1 MKDDVI
7 EKLFPSR
14 IIDYGVDVSII
25 SLGERCW
32 SRIFPEIFHL
42 YNFKARDVRMP
53 FDGCITKYGA
63 VCEMIETDFAEVYDD
78 LREGYLDIRTKYAIY
93 NHEKTLDLENF
104 KVQMNKRINQ
114 FKDELKRCSENNSL
128 VIFFLQHKH
137 YPCKMVSTIREK
149 YPNLNFKIYC
159 VNKWVD
165 PNNRKSKDTEF
176 CRYLETKNGK
186 GAEHDIEVLE
196 KYFEIVSA
204 FSKKKYDAHLTWS
217 LEQSIHN

>member
-7 EKLFPSR
+7 EKPDPSR

-196 KYFEIVSA
+196 KYFEIVGA
-204 FSKKKYDAHLTWS
+204 FSKKKYDAQLTWS
-217 LEQSIHN
+217 RRAKHS

>member
-7 EKLFPSR
+7 EKPDPSR

-137 YPCKMVSTIREK
+137 YPCKMVSTIQKK

-196 KYFEIVSA
+196 KYFEIVGA
-204 FSKKKYDAHLTWS
+204 FSKKKYDAELTWS
-217 LEQSIHN
+217 RRAKHS

>member
-7 EKLFPSR
+7 EKPDPSR

-217 LEQSIHN
+217 RRAKHS

>member
-7 EKLFPSR
+7 EKPDPSR

-78 LREGYLDIRTKYAIY
+78 LREGYLDIRTKYALY

-104 KVQMNKRINQ
+104 KIQMNKRINQ
-114 FKDELKRCSENNSL
+114 FKNELKRCSESNSL

-137 YPCKMVSTIREK
+137 YPRKMISTIQEK

-204 FSKKKYDAHLTWS
+204 VSKKKYDAELTWS
-217 LEQSIHN
+217 RRAKHS

>member
-7 EKLFPSR
+7 EKPDPSR

-137 YPCKMVSTIREK
+137 YPCKMVSTIQKK

-196 KYFEIVSA
+196 KYFEIVGA
-204 FSKKKYDAHLTWS
+204 FSKKKYDAQLTWS
-217 LEQSIHN
+217 RRAKHS

>member
-7 EKLFPSR
+7 EKPDPSR

-196 KYFEIVSA
+196 KYFEIVSG
-204 FSKKKYDAHLTWS
+204 FSKKKYDAQLTWS
-217 LEQSIHN
+217 RRAKHS

>member
-7 EKLFPSR
+7 EKPDPSR

-78 LREGYLDIRTKYAIY
+78 LREGYLDIRTKYALY

-104 KVQMNKRINQ
+104 KIQMNKRINQ
-114 FKDELKRCSENNSL
+114 FKNELKRCSESNSL

-137 YPCKMVSTIREK
+137 YPRKMISTIQEK

-196 KYFEIVSA
+196 KYFEIVCA
-204 FSKKKYDAHLTWS
+204 VSKKKYDAELTWS
-217 LEQSIHN
+217 RRAKHS

>member
-7 EKLFPSR
+7 EKPDPSR

-93 NHEKTLDLENF
+93 NHETTLDLENF

-204 FSKKKYDAHLTWS
+204 FSKKKYDAQLTWS
-217 LEQSIHN
+217 RRAKHS

>member
-7 EKLFPSR
+7 EKPDPSR

-93 NHEKTLDLENF
+93 NHETTLDLENF

-196 KYFEIVSA
+196 KYFEIVGA
-204 FSKKKYDAHLTWS
+204 FSKKKYDAQLTWS
-217 LEQSIHN
+217 RRAKHS

>member
-7 EKLFPSR
+7 EKPDPSR

-53 FDGCITKYGA
+53 FDGCITKYGE

-93 NHEKTLDLENF
+93 NHEKTLDLEDF

-114 FKDELKRCSENNSL
+114 FKDELKKCSENNSL

-204 FSKKKYDAHLTWS
+204 FSKKKYDAQLTWS
-217 LEQSIHN
+217 RRAKHS

>member
-7 EKLFPSR
+7 EKPDPSR

-149 YPNLNFKIYC
+149 YPNINFKIYC

-217 LEQSIHN
+217 RRAKHS

>member
-7 EKLFPSR
+7 EKPDPSR

-93 NHEKTLDLENF
+93 NHEKTLDLEDF

-114 FKDELKRCSENNSL
+114 FKDELKKCSENNSL

-204 FSKKKYDAHLTWS
+204 FSKKKYDAQLTWS
-217 LEQSIHN
+217 RRAKHS

>member
-7 EKLFPSR
+7 EKPDPSR

-93 NHEKTLDLENF
+93 NHEKTLDLEDF

-114 FKDELKRCSENNSL
+114 FKDELKKCSENNSL

-204 FSKKKYDAHLTWS
+204 FSKKKYDAQLTWS
-217 LEQSIHN
+217 CRAKHS